1 MSRFLEPGRMAV
13 MAAVL
18 ALAVLPLTPISEFWI
33 TQLNFIGISSL
44 VALGLVLLTGIAGLT
59 SFGQAAFVGIGAY
72 ATGYVS
78 VVQHMSP
85 WLGLLAGLVVTV
97 AFASALGLLTLN
109 LSGHFLPLGTIAWGV
124 SLYFVFGNTDA
135 VGKYDGL
142 VGLPPISLAGVP
154 LDRGR
159 SFYSF
164 LWLVVLLASL
174 AISRLLDSR
183 PGRALRA
190 LKDGTAMPEAMG
202 IRTFHYKLVAFLLA
216 AVLACVAGWLLAHYQ
231 RTVDP
236 SMSSMQASINYL
248 FMAVIGG
255 VTYIGGALGGAALT
269 QILDD
274 RLQVWLPHLIGGA
287 GHYEG
292 IVFGLLLVLM
302 LQRANRGMFGVFDR
316 WASRSRREVT
326 PQALPRSPRAVSA
339 EPLLRVRGLR
349 KRFGGLLA
357 VDGVDFDVGAG
368 EIVGLIGPNG
378 AGKST
383 TFNLISGVLPP
394 SGGTVTFDGQDIS
407 GWSARAIARA
417 GMGRTFQHV
426 RMVPEMSV
434 LENVALG
441 AHQRGRAGVLGAVLG
456 FDAREER
463 ALLSEAAAH
472 LARVGLT
479 EYMHEPAGNLSMG
492 SQRLLEI
499 ARALC
504 TDPNILLLDEPA
516 AGLRHSE
523 KLALAE
529 VLRGLRDQGMAI
541 LLVEHDMD
549 LVMNVTERIVVMEF
563 GRLLMS
569 GTPREVQ
576 ASPAVRAAYLGVETE
591 GVSA

>member
-1 MSRFLEPGRMAV
+1 MSYHLEPGRMAV
-13 MAAVL
+13 IATVL
-18 ALAVLPLTPISEFWI
+18 TLAVLPLTPVSEFWI
-33 TQLNFIGISSL
+33 TQLNFIGIASL
-44 VALGLVLLTGIAGLT
+44 VALGLVLLTGVAGLT

-85 WLGLLAGLVVTV
+85 WLGLLAGLLITIM
-97 AFASALGLLTLN
+97 FASALGMLTLN
-109 LSGHFLPLGTIAWGV
+109 MSGHFLPLGTIAWGM

-135 VGKYDGL
+135 LGKYDGL
-142 VGLPPISLAGVP
+142 VGLPPISLAGFP

-159 SFYSF
+159 GFYYF
-164 LWLVVLLASL
+164 LWAVVLLAAL
-174 AISRLLDSR
+174 AMSRLLDSR
-183 PGRALRA
+183 SGRALRA
-190 LKDGTAMPEAMG
+190 LKDGTAMLEAMG
-202 IRTFHYKLVAFLLA
+202 INTFHYKLVAFLLA
-216 AVLACVAGWLLAHYQ
+216 ALLACIAGWLLAHYQ

-236 SMSSMQASINYL
+236 SMSSMHASINYL

-255 VTYIGGALGGAALT
+255 VTYIGGAFGGAALT
-269 QILDD
+269 QVLDD
-274 RLQVWLPHLIGGA
+274 RLQVWLPHLLGGV
-287 GHYEG
+287 GHYEE
-292 IVFGLLLVLM
+292 IVFGILLVLL

-316 WASRSRREVT
+316 WASRRQRAVKAE
-326 PQALPRSPRAVSA
+326 QLPRRQRVASA
-339 EPLLRVRGLR
+339 GPLLRVHGLR
-349 KRFGGLLA
+349 KQFGGLLA
-357 VDGVDFDVGAG
+357 VDGVNFEVAAG

-383 TFNLISGVLPP
+383 TFNLVTGVLPP
-394 SGGTVTFDGQDIS
+394 SAGTVTFNGQAIA

-441 AHQRGRAGVLGAVLG
+441 AHRRGRAGVLAAVLG
-456 FDAREER
+456 FDQREER
-463 ALLSEAAAH
+463 ALFSEAAAH
-472 LARVGLT
+472 LARVGLADQ
-479 EYMHEPAGNLSMG
+479 MHEPAGNLSLG

-504 TDPNILLLDEPA
+504 ADPMLLLLDEPA

-529 VLRGLRDQGMAI
+529 VLRELRAQGMAI

-576 ASPAVRAAYLGVETE
+576 ASPAVRAAYLGVEIE
-591 GVSA
+591 GASS

>member
-1 MSRFLEPGRMAV
+1 MNRYLEPGRIAV
-13 MAAVL
+13 IATVL

-44 VALGLVLLTGIAGLT
+44 VALGLVLLTGVAGLT

-72 ATGYVS
+72 ATGYLS

-85 WLGLLAGLVVTV
+85 WLGLLAGLLITV
-97 AFASALGLLTLN
+97 MFATALGLLTLN
-109 LSGHFLPLGTIAWGV
+109 LSGHFLPLGTIAWGM

-142 VGLPPISLAGVP
+142 VGLPPISLAGFP

-159 SFYSF
+159 GFYYF
-164 LWLVVLLASL
+164 LWTVVLLAAL
-174 AISRLLDSR
+174 AMSRLLDSR

-202 IRTFHYKLVAFLLA
+202 INTFQYKLVAFLLA
-216 AVLACVAGWLLAHYQ
+216 ALLACIAGWLLAHYQ

-236 SMSSMQASINYL
+236 SMSSLRASINYL

-255 VTYIGGALGGAALT
+255 VTYIGGAMGGAALT

-292 IVFGLLLVLM
+292 IVFGFLLVLM

-316 WASRSRREVT
+316 WASRRRRAVKAER
-326 PQALPRSPRAVSA
+326 LPRSQRALLV

-357 VDGVDFDVGAG
+357 VDGVDFDVAAG

-383 TFNLISGVLPP
+383 TFNLITGVLPP
-394 SGGTVTFDGQDIS
+394 SGGAVTFNGQAIA

-441 AHQRGRAGVLGAVLG
+441 AHRRGRAGVLAAVFG
-456 FDAREER
+456 FDHREER
-463 ALLSEAAAH
+463 ALFSEAAAH
-472 LARVGLT
+472 LARVGLA
-479 EYMHEPAGNLSMG
+479 EQMHEPAGNLSLG

-504 TDPNILLLDEPA
+504 TDPTLLLLDEPA

-523 KLALAE
+523 KVALAE
-529 VLRGLRDQGMAI
+529 VLRELRAQGIAI

-549 LVMNVTERIVVMEF
+549 LVMNVTGRIVVMEF
-563 GRLLMS
+563 GRLLMT

-576 ASPAVRAAYLGVETE
+576 ASPAVRSAYLGIEAE